1 LWQAGFD
8 LHSFF
13 LPETQQSRIGC
24 LPDPALLRL
33 EAGKYLLG
41 IPAHIYYIAEYKYKL
56 APQISHLNFPCR
68 RPMYT
73 EYFGLRDR
81 PFSIAPDPEYLYM
94 SGRHREALAHLIY
107 GLQTDGGFV
116 LLTGEVGTGKTTV
129 CRCLLEQVPDDAEIA
144 FVLNP
149 KVSASEL
156 LETIC
161 DELGVNY
168 QEHTTSIKVFVDA
181 INHFLL
187 DTHAKGKKTVLIID
201 EAQNLSTDVL
211 EQIRLLTNLETNKQK
226 LLQVIMIGQPELRDM
241 LKRQELRQLEQRVTA
256 RYHLQPLNYSE
267 ALAYISHRLQVA
279 GVERPLFSRRALR
292 MLYRFSG
299 GVPRLINLLC
309 DRALLGAYAT
319 SQNSVTPRLVR
330 TTAKE
335 IFGSEAE
342 KRTFAPLSLRPV
354 AMGFAVS
361 IIAGGLIAFS
371 MGVTPDTDS
380 TAPAPPISPDT
391 AIQQQL
397 PPSSLGSA
405 QAQDNMS
412 APQKPV
418 WNASVWDNATRRAA
432 VEQLFALWDNDTPPP
447 GQDIANS
454 AAQTGL
460 STLER
465 RGSLST
471 LRELDRPA
479 ILILQDDAGRNR
491 FATLTG
497 LDETHA
503 VLSFAQHILRVES
516 TELVKHWRGD
526 FILLW
531 HPPADYSTP
540 VYPGHVGEIVTWLDH
555 QLAQI
560 HERPPAQESRQS
572 LGGTLLDELR
582 QFQAAK
588 GLTPDGILGPV
599 TLIHLHNVSTGSY
612 PRLQSD
618 AAR

>member
-1 LWQAGFD
+1 
-8 LHSFF
+8 
-13 LPETQQSRIGC
+13 
-24 LPDPALLRL
+24 
-33 EAGKYLLG
+33 
-41 IPAHIYYIAEYKYKL
+41 
-56 APQISHLNFPCR
+56 
-68 RPMYT
+68 MYT

-94 SGRHREALAHLIY
+94 SIRHREALAHLIY

-149 KVSASEL
+149 KVSATEL

-161 DELGVNY
+161 DELGINCP
-168 QEHTTSIKVFVDA
+168 EHTTSIKIFVDA

-187 DTHAKGKKTVLIID
+187 ATHAKGRKTVLIID
-201 EAQNLSTDVL
+201 EAQNLSIDVL
-211 EQIRLLTNLETNKQK
+211 EQIRLLTNLETNKKK

-241 LKRQELRQLEQRVTA
+241 LKRQDLRQLEQRVTA
-256 RYHLQPLNYSE
+256 RYHLQPLNYPE

-292 MLYRFSG
+292 MLFRLSG

-319 SQNSVTPRLVR
+319 NQNSVTPKLVR

-335 IFGSEAE
+335 IFGTEPE
-342 KRTFAPLSLRPV
+342 KGFFAPLPARLL
-354 AMGFAVS
+354 
-361 IIAGGLIAFS
+361 IIGTGVVLIAAGLITFS
-371 MGVTPDTDS
+371 VGVPFCTATKAPLSTSPEETTQAYREMTPT
-380 TAPAPPISPDT
+380 ISPQTQKIPAHTPIWDD
-391 AIQQQL
+391 
-397 PPSSLGSA
+397 SL
-405 QAQDNMS
+405 
-412 APQKPV
+412 
-418 WNASVWDNATRRAA
+418 WDNATRSAA
-432 VEQLFALWDNDTPPP
+432 TAQLFELWGKGEPNHN
-447 GQDIANS
+447 QEIASS
-454 AAQTGL
+454 AAQVGL
-460 STLER
+460 RTLDR
-465 RGSLST
+465 RGSLAA

-479 ILILQDDAGRNR
+479 ILKLHNASGRDH

-503 VLSFAQHILRVES
+503 VLSFAQHILRIEA

-531 HPPADYSTP
+531 QPPPGYSTP
-540 VYPGHVGEIVTWLDH
+540 VYPGHDGEVVSWLDR
-555 QLAQI
+555 QLALLQP
-560 HERPPAQESRQS
+560 RPPAQTTRLS
-572 LGGTLLDELR
+572 LEGQLLDELR

-599 TLIHLHNVSTGSY
+599 TIIHLNNENIGTF
-612 PRLQSD
+612 PRLQPISGE
-618 AAR
+618 

>member
-1 LWQAGFD
+1 
-8 LHSFF
+8 
-13 LPETQQSRIGC
+13 
-24 LPDPALLRL
+24 
-33 EAGKYLLG
+33 
-41 IPAHIYYIAEYKYKL
+41 
-56 APQISHLNFPCR
+56 
-68 RPMYT
+68 MYT
-73 EYFGLRDR
+73 AYFGLRDR

-149 KVSASEL
+149 KVSAAEL

-161 DELGVNY
+161 DELGIDY
-168 QEHTTSIKVFVDA
+168 PERTTSIKVFVDA
-181 INHFLL
+181 INLFLL
-187 DTHAKGKKTVLIID
+187 DTHAKGRKTVLIID

-256 RYHLQPLNYSE
+256 RYHLQPLNYPE
-267 ALAYISHRLQVA
+267 VQAYINHRLQVA

-292 MLYRFSG
+292 MLYRLSG

-319 SQNSVTPRLVR
+319 SQNSVTPKLVH
-330 TTAKE
+330 TTAQE
-335 IFGSEAE
+335 IFGTEPE
-342 KRTFAPLSLRPV
+342 KSLFVRLSPRPFI
-354 AMGFAVS
+354 MGLGML

-371 MGVTPDTDS
+371 MGVSTDPPS
-380 TAPAPPISPDT
+380 DAPPSATSAKMIT
-391 AIQQQL
+391 EAQNHAL
-397 PPSSLGSA
+397 PAVSTQTQPVT
-405 QAQDNMS
+405 S
-412 APQKPV
+412 APQGPT
-418 WNASVWDNATRRAA
+418 WGANLWDNATRRAA
-432 VEQLFALWDNDTPPP
+432 TEQIFALWGKKTPPP
-447 GQDIANS
+447 GGDITDS
-454 AAQTGL
+454 AVQAGL
-460 STLER
+460 RTLER
-465 RGSLST
+465 RGSLAT

-479 ILILQDDAGRNR
+479 ILVLQDDTGRNR

-497 LDETHA
+497 LDKTHA
-503 VLSFAQHILRVES
+503 VLSFAQHILRIEA
-516 TELVKHWRGD
+516 TELVKHWSGD

-531 HPPADYSTP
+531 DPPAGYSTP
-540 VYPGHVGEIVTWLDH
+540 VYPGHEGEIVTWLDR
-555 QLAQI
+555 QLALI
-560 HERPPAQESRQS
+560 HGRPPAQGSRLS
-572 LGGTLLDELR
+572 LEGPLLDELR

-612 PRLQSD
+612 PRLHADSGE
-618 AAR
+618 